1 MIGRIIES
9 KDNTVAS
16 TSKNMSG
23 RICMITG
30 ASSGIGKAAALELAR
45 LGATVVLVCR
55 DRNKGESVVDEIVR
69 MHGNRTVDLF
79 IADLSSQESIRSLA
93 REYINKYDQ
102 LHVLINNAGVYFT
115 KRRVTVDG
123 IEMMFAVNYLSRFL
137 LTNLLLDVLKKSEPA
152 RIINVSGSH
161 HSKGTINFDDLQWQ
175 SNYSGSRAIAQSKL
189 AEVLSTHELARRLE
203 GTAVTVNSLHPGV
216 VATGLIDKDE
226 DFPRLF
232 KYIFRLIKPF
242 LRSPEK
248 GAETVIYL
256 ASSTEVEGVTG
267 QYFVDKRI
275 HKSSPESYDVALAQR
290 LWDVSMTL
298 TNLNAG

>member
-1 MIGRIIES
+1 MICSIAELKG
-9 KDNTVAS
+9 NTASS

-30 ASSGIGKAAALELAR
+30 ASSGIGKAAALELAH

-55 DRNKGESVVDEIVR
+55 DKNKGESVVDEIMR

-123 IEMMFAVNYLSRFL
+123 IEMTFAVNYLSRFL

-161 HSKGTINFDDLQWQ
+161 HSKGTINFNDLQGQ

-189 AEVLSTHELARRLE
+189 AEVLFAHELARRLE
-203 GTAVTVNSLHPGV
+203 GTAVTVNCLHPGV

-226 DFPRLF
+226 DFPKLF
-232 KYIFRLIKPF
+232 KYMFRLIKPF
-242 LRSPEK
+242 FKSPEK
-248 GAETVIYL
+248 GAETAVYL
-256 ASSTEVEGVTG
+256 AYSTEVEGITG
-267 QYFVDKRI
+267 QYFVDRKI
-275 HKSSPESYDVALAQR
+275 HESSPESHDVAVAQR
-290 LWDVSMTL
+290 LWDVSVEL
-298 TNLNAG
+298 THRTAR